1 MGSSSCIGRS
11 GRDFKVKLSNNMNVL
26 TNYEEIIHIT
36 NKYVQELDT
45 TLLLT
50 GIGVIVILV
59 GAVILIKY
67 FKTKK
72 TKLVE
77 SASTV
82 TSSETSKV
90 EKRDTKTQKVSS
102 TAFAIDK
109 KIEKKEEPI
118 KTRGFQK

>member
-1 MGSSSCIGRS
+1 MGSSSCICCIGRS

-26 TNYEEIIHIT
+26 TNYEEIIHII
-36 NKYVQELDT
+36 NKSVEELDT

-59 GAVILIKY
+59 GVVILIKY

-82 TSSETSKV
+82 TPSEISKV

-102 TAFAIDK
+102 KAFAIDK
-109 KIEKKEEPI
+109 KIE
-118 KTRGFQK
+118 